1 MTSREERQKKLREE
15 RIQTAII
22 VSLVIMGFLAPM
34 PKALAA
40 DIHSINDADIVLHQP
55 EVELPNPFKLGLP
68 RNVATKLAQYRL
80 YREMLAD
87 TAANNIEVQNIEDI
101 KVKLQNARSYAI
113 ASLPNYDLTE
123 NANIYLALALSEDPA
138 QSRSRYAKALGLIRQ
153 LGQRPMSAE
162 NKQFISQLKSYI
174 IDRIAKENL
183 KS

>member
-1 MTSREERQKKLREE
+1 MTSREERQEKRREE

-22 VSLVIMGFLAPM
+22 FGLIIMGFLAPM

-40 DIHSINDADIVLHQP
+40 DIQSINDADIVLHQP
-55 EVELPNPFKLGLP
+55 EVELPNPYKLGLP
-68 RNVATKLAQYRL
+68 RNLATKLAQYRL
-80 YREMLAD
+80 YREMLAEASTKSTD
-87 TAANNIEVQNIEDI
+87 MQTIDGI

-123 NANIYLALALSEDPA
+123 DASIYLALALSEDPA
-138 QSRSRYAKALGLIRQ
+138 QSRSRYAKALSLIRQ
-153 LGQRPMSAE
+153 LGQRPMSTE
-162 NKQFISQLKSYI
+162 NQQFISQLKSYI

>member
-22 VSLVIMGFLAPM
+22 FGLVIMGFLAPM

-40 DIHSINDADIVLHQP
+40 DIQSIDDADIVLHQP
-55 EVELPNPFKLGLP
+55 GVELPNPFKLGLP
-68 RNVATKLAQYRL
+68 RNLATKLAQYRL
-80 YREMLAD
+80 YREMLAE
-87 TAANNIEVQNIEDI
+87 AVANKTDVQAIEV
-101 KVKLQNARSYAI
+101 KLNNARTYAI

-123 NANIYLALALSEDPA
+123 DASIYLALALSEDPA

-153 LGQRPMSAE
+153 LGQRPMSTE

>member
-1 MTSREERQKKLREE
+1 MTSREERQEKLREA
-15 RIQTAII
+15 RIQNAII
-22 VSLVIMGFLAPM
+22 FALIVIGFLAPM

-40 DIHSINDADIVLHQP
+40 DIQRINDMDIVLHQP

-80 YREMLAD
+80 YREMLVE
-87 TAANNIEVQNIEDI
+87 AAAKNIEVQTTDEI
-101 KVKLQNARSYAI
+101 KVKLENARSYAI

-123 NANIYLALALSEDPA
+123 DANIYLALALSEDPA

-153 LGQRPMSAE
+153 LRQRPMSTE
-162 NKQFISQLKSYI
+162 NKQFIDQLKSYI